1 MGRSI
6 MKNTE
11 KTVNANSK
19 TRSITETMTKLDA
32 YTSNLA
38 KLAKS
43 FERQV
48 NVADIPPQWILI
60 PLFASLTGYSEK
72 AVRRKI
78 EDGVWLSG
86 KHFKKA
92 PDGRITMNLQE
103 YYKWVEQS

>member
-1 MGRSI
+1 

-11 KTVNANSK
+11 KIASASSK
-19 TRSITETMTKLDA
+19 TNSITGTIAKLDG

-38 KLAKS
+38 KFAKNL
-43 FERQV
+43 ERQV
-48 NVADIPPQWILI
+48 NVTDIRPLWILI
-60 PLFASLTGYSEK
+60 PVFASLTGYSEK